1 MTLPTP
7 AITAALAVFNA
18 AVAAVPSIA
27 NASAADLIQIQS
39 AGAMLQNVLSAAAA
53 AQDMLIIENPLAT
66 PDGGIISLPAVL
78 AALDAEVD
86 YLNAQYYFGRA
97 TVNVQNDLG

>member
-7 AITAALAVFNA
+7 AITASLATFNA

-27 NASAADLIQIQS
+27 NASSTDLIPIRV
-39 AGAMLQNVLSAAAA
+39 AGEALQNALSAAAA
-53 AQDMLIIENPLAT
+53 TQDALILANPLAT
-66 PDGGIISLPAVL
+66 PDGGATSMLVTL
-78 AALDAEVD
+78 GALDAEVS
-86 YLNAQYYFGRA
+86 YLNSKYYFGRA

>member
-1 MTLPTP
+1 MTTP
-7 AITAALAVFNA
+7 VPAVSIALDAFKV

-27 NASAADLIQIQS
+27 KASSTDLIPIQV
-39 AGAMLQNVLSAAAA
+39 AGSNLQRELAAAA
-53 AQDMLIIENPLAT
+53 NAQDALILANPLDT
-66 PDGGIISLPAVL
+66 PDGGVTSLL
-78 AALDAEVD
+78 AIAAAIEAEVD

>member
-7 AITAALAVFNA
+7 AITAALNAFTA

-27 NASAADLIQIQS
+27 NASSTDLIPIQV
-39 AGAMLQNVLSAAAA
+39 AGATLQNALSAAAA
-53 AQDMLIIENPLAT
+53 VQDVLILANPLAT
-66 PDGGIISLPAVL
+66 PDGGILSLPATL
-78 AALDAEVD
+78 AALNAEVD
-86 YLNAQYYFGRA
+86 YLNSQYYFGRA

>member
-7 AITAALAVFNA
+7 AIAAAQAAFNA

-27 NASAADLIQIQS
+27 AASSADLIPIQ
-39 AGAMLQNVLSAAAA
+39 ATGAALQKELSAAAA
-53 AQDMLIIENPLAT
+53 AQDALILTNPLAT
-66 PDGGIISLPAVL
+66 PDFGVLEIPATL
-78 AALDAEVD
+78 AAIKAESD

-97 TVNVQNDLG
+97 TVNVQNALG

>member
-1 MTLPTP
+1 MTAPTP
-7 AITAALAVFNA
+7 AIAAAEAAFNA

-27 NASAADLIQIQS
+27 IATQAQLIPIQTTGAA
-39 AGAMLQNVLSAAAA
+39 LQAILSTAAA
-53 AQDMLIIENPLAT
+53 AQDALILANPLAT
-66 PDGGIISLPAVL
+66 PDIGVISIGETL
-78 AALDAEVD
+78 AAIQAESD

>member
-7 AITAALAVFNA
+7 SITIALNAFIA

-27 NASAADLIQIQS
+27 NASSTDLIPIQA
-39 AGAMLQNVLSAAAA
+39 AGVVLQNALSAAAA
-53 AQDMLIIENPLAT
+53 VEDAEILANPLAT
-66 PDGGIISLPAVL
+66 PDGGLTSLL
-78 AALDAEVD
+78 ATLEAMQAESD
-86 YLNAQYYFGRA
+86 YLNSQYYFGRA